1 MIYAKKIKAEY
12 TISPFDTY
20 EEAFSCAIDGNKD
33 FHSWT
38 SFEYNNIKEVLDDG
52 SIFEFL
58 ENTKDIEEIKSYFD
72 DQFSILHDLKEDEAW
87 TLRQKII
94 DYGSHSYNLTLCEI
108 LTIITGSQWGWRIIR
123 GSVQREWNNFYYDT
137 SIWSDEDIRRLEIE
151 YFNLGTEYECS
162 YHEDMRNSDWI
173 YCHGTNW
180 EEDKK
185 EILENFTLEE
195 TLDDLTPDTDIILL
209 EDLQ

>member
-1 MIYAKKIKAEY
+1 MIYAKKVKAEY

-33 FHSWT
+33 FYSWT

-58 ENTKDIEEIKSYFD
+58 ENTEDIKEIKSYFD
-72 DQFSILHDLKEDEAW
+72 DQLSILHDLKEDEAW

-94 DYGSHSYNLTLCEI
+94 DYGSHPYNLTLCEI
-108 LTIITGSQWGWRIIR
+108 LSIITGSQWGLTTLR
-123 GSVQREWNNFYYDT
+123 GSVQREWNTFYYDT
-137 SIWSDEDIRRLEIE
+137 TIWSQEDIKRLEIE

-173 YCHGTNW
+173 YCHGSNW
-180 EEDKK
+180 EENKK
-185 EILENFTLEE
+185 EILDYFKADEAV
-195 TLDDLTPDTDIILL
+195 LL
-209 EDLQ
+209 EDNDEH